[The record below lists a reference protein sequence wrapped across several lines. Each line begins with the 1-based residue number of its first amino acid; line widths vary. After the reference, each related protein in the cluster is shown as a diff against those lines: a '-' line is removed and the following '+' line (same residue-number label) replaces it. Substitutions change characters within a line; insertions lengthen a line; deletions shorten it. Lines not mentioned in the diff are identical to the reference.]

1 MKRKVVTAYRC
12 LTISYAVAVVLIGLL
27 VNPVYL
33 VLLTPFA
40 FARPILREL
49 RALKDLDERELAIT
63 YRSSHIAFSVYL
75 TIATIIILKDGLLD
89 RVPPSPELV
98 LLLVIPVFVK
108 LVTST
113 ALNYSLKKAG
123 LGIAWVSGAFWFL
136 FALFSHG
143 LTTAGLIESLIG
155 LSIIAATLLSL
166 KWRHVGGALLLFEGA
181 AGAFLSLTSD
191 WDPMMRIL
199 IASLFGLPLGL
210 AGLFISTSRKEEK
223 Q

>member
-1 MKRKVVTAYRC
+1 MKRKMTMAYRC
-12 LTISYAVAVVLIGLL
+12 LTIGYAVAVVLIGLL

-49 RALKDLDERELAIT
+49 RALKDLDERELIIT
-63 YRSSHIAFSVYL
+63 YRSSHIAFSVFL
-75 TIATIIILKDGLLD
+75 MIVTIIILKDGLVD
-89 RVPPSPELV
+89 RVPPSPELL

-136 FALFSHG
+136 FALLSHG
-143 LTTAGLIESLIG
+143 LATAGLVQSLIG
-155 LSIIAATLLSL
+155 LSIIVAALLSL
-166 KWRHVGGALLLFEGA
+166 KWRHVGGALLLFEGV
-181 AGAFLSLTSD
+181 AGAILCLSAD
-191 WDPMMRIL
+191 WDPTTRIL
-199 IASLFGLPLGL
+199 IASLFGLPLVL
-210 AGLFISTSRKEEK
+210 AGLFISTSREEEN